1 MLPRMIMIIFLATF
15 ILGGCSI
22 EQRAQRIHSKYPQ
35 WDEATV
41 QKVAN
46 RKVEIGMTREMVRE
60 ALGRPVSNNLE
71 GTEEKWGYAVLVQN
85 DGWNFHQRFVQFVY
99 LKDGKVV
106 RIAKNGYKKRHRY
119 Y

>member
-41 QKVAN
+41 QKVAS

-60 ALGRPVSNNLE
+60 ALGRPVSNYLE
-71 GTEEKWGYAVLVQN
+71 GTEEKWGYALYIQH
-85 DGWNFHQRFVQFVY
+85 GYSASQRFVYFVY
-99 LKDGKVV
+99 FKDKKVV
-106 RIAKNGYKKRHRY
+106 STRGDKRKLGFQFL
-119 Y
+119 